1 MCMCSLP
8 GRGNEVCKISEVF
21 VGSCAFKGVKGDQSG
36 RSVRMTGGDWC
47 MEGSGE
53 VSRARGRW
61 PRVHCLYLS

>member
-1 MCMCSLP
+1 M
-8 GRGNEVCKISEVF
+8 
-21 VGSCAFKGVKGDQSG
+21 GSCAFKGVKGDQSG